1 MNTTM
6 NIWGT
11 KVGQDSISAT
21 VELFIAFT
29 QVAGV
34 QGLAAE
40 EAVEKQF
47 AGEQFDDAEW
57 STI

>member
-1 MNTTM
+1 MNNAS

-29 QVAGV
+29 AVAGV
-34 QGLAAE
+34 QGLVAE
-40 EAVEKQF
+40 EAVEKQL
-47 AGEQFDDAEW
+47 AGEQFSDEEW
-57 STI
+57 ASI